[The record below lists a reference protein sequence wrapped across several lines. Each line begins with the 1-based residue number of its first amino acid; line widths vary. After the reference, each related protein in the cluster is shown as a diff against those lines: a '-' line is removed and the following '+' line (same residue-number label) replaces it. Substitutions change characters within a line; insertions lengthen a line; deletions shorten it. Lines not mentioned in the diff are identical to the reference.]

1 MEDNRLSDQA
11 EVTMKK
17 VVTVIIAIGS
27 ATILSSVTST
37 TILYVSVNLPIIQRG
52 VLMSTSL
59 FQDLLVKGLR
69 DA

>member
-1 MEDNRLSDQA
+1 MEDNRLSGQA

-17 VVTVIIAIGS
+17 VTVIIIAIES
-27 ATILSSVTST
+27 DAILSSVTST

-59 FQDLLVKGLR
+59 FQDLLVKELR

>member
-1 MEDNRLSDQA
+1 MEDNRLSGQA

-17 VVTVIIAIGS
+17 VTVIIIAIGS